1 MFPKSYNSWQSEG
14 ARPGWQVGGLPL
26 SSCVRSRTVGERGM
40 AHARVMANEPSTIF
54 MNGGFTMTKANATKP
69 QDAITLLKSQHDEV
83 KAMFKQFDELG
94 ERATTS
100 KKKLATEI
108 CEQLIMHTAI
118 EEEIFYPALRETSKE
133 MEDMLDE
140 AFVEHASAKDLI
152 AQVQE
157 MEPGDDLYDAK
168 VTVLG
173 EYVAHHVEEEE
184 EEMFPKVRKLK
195 LDLDALGAEMA
206 ARRDELLASA

>member
-1 MFPKSYNSWQSEG
+1 MSK
-14 ARPGWQVGGLPL
+14 
-26 SSCVRSRTVGERGM
+26 
-40 AHARVMANEPSTIF
+40 NE
-54 MNGGFTMTKANATKP
+54 KP
-69 QDAITLLKSQHDEV
+69 QDAIELLTSQHDEV
-83 KAMFKQFDELG
+83 KALFKQFDELG

-100 KKKLATEI
+100 KKKLANEI
-108 CEQLIMHTAI
+108 CEQLIMHTQI
-118 EEEIFYPALRETSKE
+118 EEEIFYPALRSVSKE

-140 AFVEHASAKDLI
+140 ALVEHASAKDLI
-152 AQVQE
+152 SQVQE

-173 EYVAHHVEEEE
+173 EYIEHHVEEEE

-206 ARRDELLASA
+206 ARRDELLATA

>member
-1 MFPKSYNSWQSEG
+1 
-14 ARPGWQVGGLPL
+14 
-26 SSCVRSRTVGERGM
+26 
-40 AHARVMANEPSTIF
+40 
-54 MNGGFTMTKANATKP
+54 MTKASKP
-69 QDAITLLKSQHDEV
+69 QDAITLLKDQHDEV
-83 KAMFKQFDELG
+83 KALFEKFEGLG
-94 ERATTS
+94 DRATTS
-100 KKKLATEI
+100 KKKLADEI

-133 MEDMLDE
+133 MEDLLDE

-157 MEPGDDLYDAK
+157 MEPGEDLYDAK
-168 VTVLG
+168 VKVLG
-173 EYVAHHVEEEE
+173 EYVNHHVEEEE

-206 ARRDELLASA
+206 ARRDELLATA